1 LNEILIMQQN
11 PIKNTYLSIVLVNSA
26 MIAGPTVLAI
36 VFWFIVNN
44 KGEGEAAAA
53 PDMSLIFQIIVVGT
67 LCMSYVVGKLMGAK
81 QMEAAKKA
89 ETLTK
94 KLELYRGINILKTA
108 MLEGAALAA
117 MVFFFVTHDQ
127 SFIYLGL
134 VVIGYMLATFPI
146 QNKIAKELELSDPMQ
161 REFTKAMQS

>member
-1 LNEILIMQQN
+1 MEMN
-11 PIKNTYLSIVLVNSA
+11 PIKSTYMSMAIINAA

-44 KGEGEAAAA
+44 KGEGETAAA

-81 QMEAAKKA
+81 QLEVAKKA
-89 ETLTK
+89 ETLSK

-134 VVIGYMLATFPI
+134 LVIGYMLATFPT